1 MSDEELIARLR
12 KQSNSGRANHV
23 SKADRLAAADRIE
36 ALIGERE
43 VWKDRAM
50 QVQDERDEALEW
62 LSASQGYI
70 ADAVF
75 ALDKQ
80 EEAEAKLTKAVE
92 ALQWYADFK
101 NHIVPDDS
109 GPQTC
114 DLARELLKEMGK
126 LNA

>member
-80 EEAEAKLTKAVE
+80 EEAEAKLAALVGALEEIANDQFADLDGTKRSIRA
-92 ALQWYADFK
+92 A
-101 NHIVPDDS
+101 
-109 GPQTC
+109 
-114 DLARELLKEMGK
+114 LARVKDEIK
-126 LNA
+126 